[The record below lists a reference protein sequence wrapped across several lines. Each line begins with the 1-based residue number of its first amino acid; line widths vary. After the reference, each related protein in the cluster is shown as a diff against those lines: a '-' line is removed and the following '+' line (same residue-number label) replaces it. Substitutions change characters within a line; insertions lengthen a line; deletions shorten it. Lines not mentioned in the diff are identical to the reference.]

1 MQVNGFL
8 QRFPLLRIA
17 LYLAIGIIVGEAC
30 YPTLGTGFWA
40 ICASIGLVA
49 ALLCKLLTWLNCL
62 FSLLSMTLVAD
73 TASLF

>member
-40 ICASIGLVA
+40 ILRPFCS
-49 ALLCKLLTWLNCL
+49 
-62 FSLLSMTLVAD
+62 SLLNGK
-73 TASLF
+73 TAVFFSSH